1 VDRSQQI
8 PHPQLIPR
16 QIDLHRQVCT
26 IRPGRIDIRP
36 ARSLMIVPLAGFSI
50 GLGCALAIWFGM
62 TSFPIGVLTV
72 LLLLALLL
80 LPISGMGLVYAVAGA
95 NTIVDEAKQSATFQ
109 QGIFGLG
116 LGTRELVPFWKM
128 TEFAVEEVAQD
139 LPAGDVPRDFVQYN
153 VMLLKTSGKQL
164 TLGSVVMPRRLASHG
179 LARAREVA
187 EALGALTEKPVRI
200 PEPQLLAADGRRRSK
215 RRKGR
220 LAPTPGARSRN
231 S

>member
-1 VDRSQQI
+1 MDRSEQLL
-8 PHPQLIPR
+8 HPQLIPR

-26 IRPGRIDIRP
+26 VRPRRIDIRP
-36 ARSLMIVPLAGFSI
+36 ARSLIVVPLI
-50 GLGCALAIWFGM
+50 GLAAGIGCALSIWFGM
-62 TSFPIGVLTV
+62 TSLPIAVLTI

-80 LPISGMGLVYAVAGA
+80 LPISGMGVVYAIAGA
-95 NTIVDEAKQSATFQ
+95 NAIVDKGKQSATFQ

-128 TEFAVEEVAQD
+128 TEFAVEEVVQD

-153 VMLLKTSGKQL
+153 VTLLKTSGRKL
-164 TLGSVVMPRRLASHG
+164 VLGNVVVPQNFASQG

-187 EALGALTEKPVRI
+187 EALGTLTEKPVRV
-200 PEPQLLAADGRRRSK
+200 PEPVLLAADGRRRTK
-215 RRKGR
+215 RRKVR
-220 LAPTPGARSRN
+220 TASPPGARRN